1 MAINNEVLNYG
12 SFVPTTYILDVQQL
26 YNVNINSAEFKE
38 LLVRLYQT
46 VNALSI
52 SMNTRMAGYF
62 VQQEFVTGA
71 LFYPATGNQAE
82 NYRQEFMITVAFG
95 ALPNAGTKSVAHGI
109 AGITS
114 SFTFTQIYGCAS
126 DTTDMLYIPV
136 PYSSPTLDKNIEI
149 SVDATNVN
157 ITTAIDYSAYT
168 VCYVILRY
176 LKS

>member
-1 MAINNEVLNYG
+1 MAINNEILNYG
-12 SFVPTTYILDVQQL
+12 SFVPTTYIVDVQQL
-26 YNVNINSAEFKE
+26 YQVNVNSPQFKE

-52 SMNTRMAGYF
+52 SMNTRLAGYF

-71 LFYPATGNQAE
+71 LFYPSTGNQAE
-82 NYRQEFMITVAFG
+82 NYRQEFMMVVNVG
-95 ALPNAGTKSVAHGI
+95 ALPNATEKMIAHGI

-126 DTTDMLYIPV
+126 DTTDMLYIPI

-149 SVDATNVN
+149 SVDNTYVY

-168 VCYVILRY
+168 NTYVILKY
-176 LKS
+176 LKN